1 MADKIYRC
9 IGIMTGN
16 SLDAVDA
23 VLTEFRGNAMQ
34 DVCGHS
40 KTIPTPLSNSFRQL
54 KFMLSQNGCDIRSIA
69 EDSEFNFKKLHDQYV
84 SLVAQTVEEMLKD
97 NHIAKDSID
106 LIGFHGQTC
115 AHCPPSIAQSRD
127 PGQIY
132 TLQIGSGQMLADLT
146 GIPVAFDFRSD
157 DLMNLGEAAPL
168 APVHNQHITRDLQ
181 HKDVFP
187 VAFCNG
193 GNTGNVAVIS
203 KDKITGAET
212 VMGWDVGPFNHFI
225 DMLMREEKG
234 IPCDLDGETGK
245 RGKINYRL
253 LRSLFEKAV
262 QTHNRE
268 NFIMM
273 PPPKSS
279 DPGWYKAIP
288 ELFDT
293 DISLED
299 RVRTAEF
306 FSAYIFAYNLSLIP
320 EHLDLPKY
328 FLVFG
333 GGWLNPI
340 VLSDFKNLLAGK
352 AEVLPEHQ
360 EVFNKIFNPAPIVE
374 WSDRYGYNG
383 KYMEARIFADMAKCK
398 LTGEPFSF
406 PETTGCLKPTIGGI
420 IAKPGGKNKQL
431 WSRAAPGWSEKSG
444 TGHN

>member
-40 KTIPTPLSNSFRQL
+40 KTIPTALSNSFRQL

-203 KDKITGAET
+203 KNT
-212 VMGWDVGPFNHFI
+212 
-225 DMLMREEKG
+225 
-234 IPCDLDGETGK
+234 
-245 RGKINYRL
+245 
-253 LRSLFEKAV
+253 
-262 QTHNRE
+262 
-268 NFIMM
+268 
-273 PPPKSS
+273 SS
-279 DPGWYKAIP
+279 
-288 ELFDT
+288 
-293 DISLED
+293 
-299 RVRTAEF
+299 
-306 FSAYIFAYNLSLIP
+306 SAPS
-320 EHLDLPKY
+320 
-328 FLVFG
+328 
-333 GGWLNPI
+333 
-340 VLSDFKNLLAGK
+340 
-352 AEVLPEHQ
+352 
-360 EVFNKIFNPAPIVE
+360 
-374 WSDRYGYNG
+374 
-383 KYMEARIFADMAKCK
+383 
-398 LTGEPFSF
+398 
-406 PETTGCLKPTIGGI
+406 
-420 IAKPGGKNKQL
+420 
-431 WSRAAPGWSEKSG
+431 SE
-444 TGHN
+444 